1 MEATPY
7 ILKEHKPFTPTSKIG
22 DLKVFFNETTF
33 SHFPVVKDGQLLG
46 MVSEYD
52 IEGLENVDENI
63 GSYQYFFNHFFVKE
77 NSNSLAILE
86 AFATNQ
92 SNLIAVLN
100 TKNEY
105 VGYYD
110 LIDVLNSFHDTPFFK
125 HEGEIL
131 QIEKEIVNYSFSEI
145 SQIIESNNGRLLGA
159 FIAGK
164 NEVTIRVTVKFSA
177 PDVNEIIQSFRRYD
191 YTILTTHEEDV
202 LLEDLKDRSNYLQ
215 KYLNI

>member
-1 MEATPY
+1 METTPY
-7 ILKEHKPFTPTSKIG
+7 ILKEHKPFTPNSKVS
-22 DLKVFFNETTF
+22 DLKLFFNETTF

-52 IEGLENVDENI
+52 IEGIDDLSAKL

-77 NSNSLAILE
+77 SNNSLEILE
-86 AFATNQ
+86 AFANSQ

-100 TKNEY
+100 GKNEY

-131 QIEKEIVNYSFSEI
+131 QIEKDINSYSFSEI

-159 FIAGK
+159 FVAYK
-164 NEVTIRVTVKFSA
+164 NEAIIRVTVKFSA
-177 PDVNEIIQSFRRYD
+177 ADVNEIIQSFRRYD
-191 YTILTTHEEDV
+191 YHILTNHEEDI
-202 LLEDLKDRSNYLQ
+202 LLEDLKNRSDYLQ